1 MLLVASSKIGES
13 CMKQKQKNTVCHFR
27 MKHDTAQKLDTRIK
41 RSGFSSRTDFF
52 TAVAEAALGSASQ
65 NLEQT
70 VRNWI
75 DTQLPS
81 ESEEQ
86 IESII
91 EQTIREYLLPVLA
104 IHGADLAFDRTWK
117 DLRRII
123 HEKTNLWLTESELKK
138 AYQRFENIHRKELND
153 YKNEHLE
160 GDEE

>member
-1 MLLVASSKIGES
+1 MS
-13 CMKQKQKNTVCHFR
+13 KQKRKDTICYFK
-27 MKHDTAQKLDTRIK
+27 MKRDTAQKLDLRIK
-41 RSGFSSRTDFF
+41 RSGFASRTDFF

-65 NLEQT
+65 NLEQS
-70 VRNWI
+70 VRDWI
-75 DTQLPS
+75 DSQTPKQT
-81 ESEEQ
+81 EEE
-86 IESII
+86 IESVI

-104 IHGADLAFDRTWK
+104 IHGADLAFERTWK

-123 HEKTNLWLTESELKK
+123 HEKTNLWLTETELKN

>member
-1 MLLVASSKIGES
+1 
-13 CMKQKQKNTVCHFR
+13 MKQKQKNTVCHFR
-27 MKHDTAQKLDTRIK
+27 MKHDTAQKLDQRIK
-41 RSGFSSRTDFF
+41 RSGFASRTDFF
-52 TAVAEAALGSASQ
+52 TAVAEAALGQASE

-70 VRNWI
+70 VRDWI
-75 DTQLPS
+75 DTQLPK

-86 IESII
+86 IEALLDS
-91 EQTIREYLLPVLA
+91 TIREYLLPVLA

>member
-1 MLLVASSKIGES
+1 MS
-13 CMKQKQKNTVCHFR
+13 KQKRKDTICYFK
-27 MKHDTAQKLDTRIK
+27 MKRDTAQKLDQRIK
-41 RSGFSSRTDFF
+41 RSGFASRTDFF
-52 TAVAEAALGSASQ
+52 TAVAEAALGQASES
-65 NLEQT
+65 LEQT
-70 VRNWI
+70 VRDWI
-75 DTQLPS
+75 DTQLPK

-86 IESII
+86 IEALLDS
-91 EQTIREYLLPVLA
+91 TIREYLFPVLA

-123 HEKTNLWLTESELKK
+123 HEKTNIWLTESELKK

>member
-1 MLLVASSKIGES
+1 MNKKKRKDAVCYFK
-13 CMKQKQKNTVCHFR
+13 MKQ
-27 MKHDTAQKLDTRIK
+27 DTAQKLDTRIK
-41 RSGFSSRTDFF
+41 RSGFASRTDFF
-52 TAVAEAALGSASQ
+52 TAVAEAALGQASE
-65 NLEQT
+65 NLKQT
-70 VRNWI
+70 VRDWI
-75 DTQLPS
+75 DTQLPK

-91 EQTIREYLLPVLA
+91 EQTIREYLFPVLA
-104 IHGADLAFDRTWK
+104 IHGADLAFERTWK

-123 HEKTNLWLTESELKK
+123 HERTNLWLTESELKK

>member
-1 MLLVASSKIGES
+1 MNKKKRKDAVCYFK
-13 CMKQKQKNTVCHFR
+13 MKQ
-27 MKHDTAQKLDTRIK
+27 DTAQKLDQRIK
-41 RSGFSSRTDFF
+41 RSGFASRTDFF
-52 TAVAEAALGSASQ
+52 TAVAEAALGQASE

-70 VRNWI
+70 VRDWI
-75 DTQLPS
+75 DTQLPK

-86 IESII
+86 IEALLDS
-91 EQTIREYLLPVLA
+91 TIREYLFPVLA

-123 HEKTNLWLTESELKK
+123 HEKTNLWLTTSELKQ
-138 AYQRFENIHRKELND
+138 AYTRFEHLNRKELSD

>member
-1 MLLVASSKIGES
+1 MNKKKRKDAVCYFK
-13 CMKQKQKNTVCHFR
+13 MKQ
-27 MKHDTAQKLDTRIK
+27 DTAQKLDQRIK
-41 RSGFSSRTDFF
+41 RSGFASRTDFF
-52 TAVAEAALGSASQ
+52 TAVAEAALGQASES
-65 NLEQT
+65 LEQT
-70 VRNWI
+70 VRDWI

-86 IESII
+86 IEALLDS
-91 EQTIREYLLPVLA
+91 TIREYLLPVLA

>member
-1 MLLVASSKIGES
+1 MS
-13 CMKQKQKNTVCHFR
+13 KQKRKDTICYFK
-27 MKHDTAQKLDTRIK
+27 MKRDTAQKLDQRIK
-41 RSGFSSRTDFF
+41 RSGFASRTDFF
-52 TAVAEAALGSASQ
+52 TAVAEAALGKASE

-70 VRNWI
+70 VRDWI
-75 DTQLPS
+75 DTQLPK

-86 IESII
+86 IEALLDS
-91 EQTIREYLLPVLA
+91 TIREYLLPVLA
-104 IHGADLAFDRTWK
+104 IHGADLAFERTWK

-123 HEKTNLWLTESELKK
+123 HEKTNLWLTESEIKK

>member
-1 MLLVASSKIGES
+1 MS
-13 CMKQKQKNTVCHFR
+13 KQKRKDTICYFK
-27 MKHDTAQKLDTRIK
+27 MKRDTAQKLDQRIK
-41 RSGFSSRTDFF
+41 RSGFASRTDFF
-52 TAVAEAALGSASQ
+52 TAVAEAALGQASE

-70 VRNWI
+70 VRDWI
-75 DTQLPS
+75 DTQLPK

-86 IESII
+86 IEALLDS
-91 EQTIREYLLPVLA
+91 TIREYLFPVLA

>member
-27 MKHDTAQKLDTRIK
+27 MKHDTAQKLDQRIK
-41 RSGFSSRTDFF
+41 RSGFASRTDFF
-52 TAVAEAALGSASQ
+52 TAVAEAALGQASE

-70 VRNWI
+70 VRDWI
-75 DTQLPS
+75 DTQLPK

-86 IESII
+86 IEALLDS
-91 EQTIREYLLPVLA
+91 TIREYLLPVLA

>member
-1 MLLVASSKIGES
+1 MSNQKRKDTI
-13 CMKQKQKNTVCHFR
+13 CYFKMKR
-27 MKHDTAQKLDTRIK
+27 DTAQKLDLRIK
-41 RSGFSSRTDFF
+41 RSGFASRTDFF
-52 TAVAEAALGSASQ
+52 TAVAEAALGSAAQ
-65 NLEQT
+65 NLEQS
-70 VRNWI
+70 VRDWI
-75 DTQLPS
+75 DSQTPKQT
-81 ESEEQ
+81 EEE

-123 HEKTNLWLTESELKK
+123 HEKTNLWLTETELKN
-138 AYQRFENIHRKELND
+138 AYQRFENINRKELND

>member
-1 MLLVASSKIGES
+1 MRQN
-13 CMKQKQKNTVCHFR
+13 QKHVVCHFR
-27 MKHDTAQKLDTRIK
+27 MKRDTAQKLDQRIK
-41 RSGFSSRTDFF
+41 RSGFASRTDFF
-52 TAVAEAALGSASQ
+52 TAVAEAALGQASE

-70 VRNWI
+70 VRDWI
-75 DTQLPS
+75 DTQLPK

-86 IESII
+86 IEALLDS
-91 EQTIREYLLPVLA
+91 TIREYLFPVLA